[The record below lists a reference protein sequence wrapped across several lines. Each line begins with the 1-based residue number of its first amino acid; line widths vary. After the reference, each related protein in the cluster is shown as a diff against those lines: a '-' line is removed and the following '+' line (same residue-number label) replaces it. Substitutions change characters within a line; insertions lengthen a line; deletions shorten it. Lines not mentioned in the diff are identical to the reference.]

1 MSATRVAADVALAA
15 GVLAQLVCCV
25 GVWWMRDV
33 FDRLHFAAAG
43 STVGPVLIGVSVA
56 LTGFSSPSGTVQA
69 LAATAFLVLL
79 NPVLTH
85 ATARA
90 ARHLIHGDLGTTDTE
105 GDGDGDGDAGSR
117 AGRAGEPEGSG

>member
-1 MSATRVAADVALAA
+1 MSAARVTAQVLLAA

-33 FDRLHFAAAG
+33 FDRLHYAAAG
-43 STVGPVLIGVSVA
+43 TTAGPVLIGVSVA

-69 LAATAFLVLL
+69 LAALAFLVVL
-79 NPVLTH
+79 NPLLVH

-90 ARHLIHGDLGTTDTE
+90 ARRMHHHDVRTRDEESTA
-105 GDGDGDGDAGSR
+105 GDADFGK
-117 AGRAGEPEGSG
+117 ETP